1 MQAVEESSCLGD
13 RCVSIQTISNELCI
27 QNLYGDFSVTRKLKN
42 SVLKQNEERERERVT
57 ETEYIE
63 VETTL
68 VYQCCVPHLKFYLK
82 TGLKL
87 EDIVVKK

>member
-1 MQAVEESSCLGD
+1 M
-13 RCVSIQTISNELCI
+13 
-27 QNLYGDFSVTRKLKN
+27 
-42 SVLKQNEERERERVT
+42 T

-87 EDIVVKK
+87 EDIVVKKVTKRRITKLQTAKRFVGQTVQTELVSLDASNYLHWFHSQSLNDF